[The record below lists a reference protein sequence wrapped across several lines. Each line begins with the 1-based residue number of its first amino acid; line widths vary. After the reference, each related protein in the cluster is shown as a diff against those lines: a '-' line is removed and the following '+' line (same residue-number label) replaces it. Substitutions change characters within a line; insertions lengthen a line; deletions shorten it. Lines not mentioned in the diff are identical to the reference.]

1 MEEKKQLTEKSNPVN
16 TKEYTPREIVSELD
30 KYIVGQKNAK
40 RSVAVALRNRIR
52 RLKLDPELREDIAP
66 KNILMIG
73 PTGVGKTEI
82 ARRLAKLA
90 GSPFIKV
97 EATKYTEVGY
107 VGRDVE
113 SMVRDLMAAG
123 FQMVKQE
130 MQESVTQE
138 AEKRAEEALLDL
150 LFPVNT
156 KKPKEKNIKGGPV
169 IKPMGT
175 FTINPENSNSSIIA
189 TTLQMGI
196 PIFNNKGKNKEQDEE
211 EDVSPNDEKALH
223 DIGVDDTG
231 DNGVNHSEE
240 AKEADSKFKATR
252 EKLRVMLKEGKLEE
266 RTVELLVGQN
276 PQFPSIEMMGGNMED
291 LESTLSGFAGF
302 FGGGKKKKVVTVAR
316 AREILKAEEAEKLV
330 DRDRVSDEA
339 RQRVEETGIIFIDE
353 IDKIAVKGD
362 RGGGPDVS
370 REGVQRDILPI
381 VEGATVN
388 TKWGPVNTDHILFI
402 AAGAFNVSK
411 PSDLIPELQGRFP
424 LRVELDSLGKD
435 DFLRILTEP
444 KNALIKQYTE
454 LLGTEN
460 VKLNF
465 TPDAVAHLAALAAE
479 VNSKLENIGAR
490 RLHTIMEN
498 LLEELSFEASD
509 IAPANIE
516 ITVDYVNE
524 KLADIVKDQDL
535 GRYIL

>member
-1 MEEKKQLTEKSNPVN
+1 MSDRK
-16 TKEYTPREIVSELD
+16 TKEEELSRLTPREIVAELD
-30 KYIVGQKNAK
+30 KYIVGQKKAK
-40 RSVAVALRNRIR
+40 RAVAVALRNRIR
-52 RLKLDPELREDIAP
+52 RLKLDPELREDVAP

-130 MQESVTQE
+130 MQESFVAE
-138 AEKRAEEALLDL
+138 ADKRAEEALLDL
-150 LFPVNT
+150 LLPSVSKKT
-156 KKPKEKNIKGGPV
+156 VKKKPVSGPMV
-169 IKPMGT
+169 KPMGA
-175 FTINPENSNSSIIA
+175 FSFGPENGGPGGLIGTAI
-189 TTLQMGI
+189 QVGI
-196 PIFNNKGKNKEQDEE
+196 PAFTKKTQGNEPEQAETESDNSQTQA
-211 EDVSPNDEKALH
+211 EDMAADPADDFAREK
-223 DIGVDDTG
+223 I
-231 DNGVNHSEE
+231 N
-240 AKEADSKFKATR
+240 ATR
-252 EKLRVMLKEGKLEE
+252 EKFRVMLREGKLEE
-266 RTVELLVGQN
+266 RTVELAVNQN
-276 PQFPSIEMMGGNMED
+276 PQFPPFEMMGVSMED
-291 LESTLSGFAGF
+291 IETTMSGFASF
-302 FGGGKKKKVVTVAR
+302 FGGGKKNKVVTVAR
-316 AREILKAEEAEKLV
+316 AREILKAEELEKLI

-444 KNALIKQYTE
+444 KNALTKQYIE
-454 LLGTEN
+454 LLATEN
-460 VKLNF
+460 VEVVF
-465 TPDAVAHLAALAAE
+465 TPEAIEQLAILAAD

-490 RLHTIMEN
+490 RLHTIMEA
-498 LLEELSFEASD
+498 LLEELSFEAPD
-509 IAPANIE
+509 ISPTKIP
-516 ITVDYVNE
+516 ITVEYVNE